1 MSAVRNRPRPPAKRP
16 PADHGRGSL
25 ASGSDISG
33 SSQDGRA
40 AARAA
45 GPCARWPPAATG
57 LLRQGDHCP
66 RSLGTD
72 RQSGAPRSLARAL
85 AESLRDLFLP
95 FQVSVRRYAARCHTD
110 PGTISRYLNGS
121 RIAPWPFVR
130 QLLVELGEERQ
141 TPIRAEVHEHV
152 RQLHRAALQA
162 GNRGRY
168 EVQNLQDQLEQADRV
183 HRQANL
189 REQALLEALQ
199 SRQRR
204 IAELEM
210 RQQEIEASRER
221 ESLESSATLARL
233 EASAESNTQE
243 INRLRQEIADL
254 QLQLDLAK
262 EGAAESEARCV
273 NLEQR
278 LEEAE
283 ARADSGS
290 ESRINEELD
299 NALQQVTE
307 ARAEAERLRRLVEEM
322 RDRRHETVTQ
332 SRRYKDKKPE
342 EVSVLISTPPKALA
356 GQLLQL
362 SATWE
367 ETEYC
372 SLLRDI
378 GLRYPAES
386 VVELTREL
394 EGSEQSD
401 AARKVLV
408 SSAERNTADV
418 LAISVGWG
426 SEYSSDGLIRNGH
439 SVISWHVWDRPS
451 SCFTQMIEAIRDSP
465 AINSGELEEVAFAS
479 AAANQSSAGFAEIIA
494 ELSPDDRVALA
505 RAAGAHRDPSKIA
518 GLVIR
523 LTESG
528 RLESV
533 DEILNEMVQVRPA
546 AARQLAR
553 NFRSLNLAEEGL
565 KLEEKLSDLSSD
577 TTSD

>member
-1 MSAVRNRPRPPAKRP
+1 M
-16 PADHGRGSL
+16 
-25 ASGSDISG
+25 
-33 SSQDGRA
+33 
-40 AARAA
+40 
-45 GPCARWPPAATG
+45 
-57 LLRQGDHCP
+57 
-66 RSLGTD
+66 
-72 RQSGAPRSLARAL
+72 
-85 AESLRDLFLP
+85 
-95 FQVSVRRYAARCHTD
+95 
-110 PGTISRYLNGS
+110 
-121 RIAPWPFVR
+121 
-130 QLLVELGEERQ
+130 
-141 TPIRAEVHEHV
+141 
-152 RQLHRAALQA
+152 QA